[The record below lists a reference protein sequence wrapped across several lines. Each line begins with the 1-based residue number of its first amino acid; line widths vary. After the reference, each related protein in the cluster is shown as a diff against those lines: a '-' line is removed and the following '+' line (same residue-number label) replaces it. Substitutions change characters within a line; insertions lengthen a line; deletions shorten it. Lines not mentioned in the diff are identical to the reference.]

1 MIKFMIDSASD
12 ISKKEAEHYGIIL
25 VPMQVRFG
33 DEEFFD
39 GIDILPN
46 IFYDK
51 LVVSK
56 NLPQTSLINEFR
68 WEEEFKKATE
78 DGSDVV
84 LITISSKLSGTYS
97 SAVETAKKFE
107 GKVFVVDSLSAAIGE
122 RLLLERAISLANSG
136 MHASDIART
145 LDEEKSKVKLYAVL
159 DTLKYLKKGGRI
171 SATTAFVGEM
181 LSIKPIVSVVDGE
194 VKLVGKA
201 RGLKNANKE
210 LASLIKLDG
219 GFDYSM
225 PYGLLYSG
233 NDDINLKKFTE
244 DYARI
249 WAENSRDIQ
258 AFQIGCTI
266 GTHVGPGAYGVSFFR
281 Q

>member
-1 MIKFMIDSASD
+1 MTGKDIIDRPELLAAIK
-12 ISKKEAEHYGIIL
+12 
-25 VPMQVRFG
+25 
-33 DEEFFD
+33 
-39 GIDILPN
+39 
-46 IFYDK
+46 
-51 LVVSK
+51 
-56 NLPQTSLINEFR
+56 
-68 WEEEFKKATE
+68 EEFKKATE

-181 LSIKPIVSVVDGE
+181 LSIKP
-194 VKLVGKA
+194 
-201 RGLKNANKE
+201 RGRN
-210 LASLIKLDG
+210 
-219 GFDYSM
+219 
-225 PYGLLYSG
+225 
-233 NDDINLKKFTE
+233 
-244 DYARI
+244 
-249 WAENSRDIQ
+249 
-258 AFQIGCTI
+258 C
-266 GTHVGPGAYGVSFFR
+266 
-281 Q
+281 